1 MDLFPAKA
9 TIRAE
14 PSPDA
19 LDEAE
24 IERLRSSL
32 GEEADA
38 IIALFITETASRLTR
53 MASLGGADQRT
64 TLGREA
70 HSLKSAAATF
80 GCHALANLALALE
93 EDAKTLDAVS
103 LLARVAVLSQTFN
116 AARTAL
122 LDKPN

>member
-1 MDLFPAKA
+1 MDLFVTKA
-9 TIRAE
+9 MTRAE
-14 PSPDA
+14 PSPA
-19 LDEAE
+19 LDKAE

-38 IIALFITETASRLTR
+38 IIALFVKETANRLVR
-53 MASLGGADQRT
+53 MASLGGADQRA

-93 EDAKTLDAVS
+93 EDAITLDAGS
-103 LLARVAVLSQTFN
+103 LPARVAALSRAFN
-116 AARTAL
+116 AARMVL
-122 LDKPN
+122 LGKPN